1 MSWVLIGSAR
11 IDENGN
17 IGGGVLG
24 DQNGKECCIESWYLH
39 SDGWVIIRAKD
50 SVKRNKIA
58 DDMEY
63 ICNNDL
69 IGYDQYKNMT
79 LFDEAKK
86 FGFDARKVDKPCATD
101 CAKAVLVCVRYS
113 GIECDVFYTGNEID
127 VLSKT
132 GEFDIITEESVACSD
147 RFLERG
153 DILCTPIK
161 GHTVVVVRTD
171 GFMKTFYYTDSKT
184 VDRYKVTAY
193 ALNLRLNPDTDSE
206 VICTMSENDNVYA
219 LGICALT
226 KDRVWLYVKYKDNY
240 GFAST
245 RYLERFPYEED

>member
-1 MSWVLIGSAR
+1 MSWVLVGSAR

-17 IGGGVLG
+17 ISGGVLG

-39 SDGWVIIRAKD
+39 ADGWVIIRAKD

-58 DDMEY
+58 DDMEF

-69 IGYDQYKNMT
+69 IGYSQTKNMS
-79 LFDEAKK
+79 LFEEAKK
-86 FGFDARKVDKPCATD
+86 YGFDASKVSVPCDTD

-127 VLSKT
+127 VLEKT
-132 GEFDIITEESVACSD
+132 GEFDIITEESIACSD
-147 RFLERG
+147 RFLQRG
-153 DILCTPIK
+153 DILCTPVK

-171 GFMKTFYYTDSKT
+171 GFMKTFYYTDSRT
-184 VDRYKVTAY
+184 VDSYRVSTR

-206 VICTMSENDNVYA
+206 IICAMGEDDVVSA

-226 KDRVWLYVKYKDNY
+226 NDRIWLYVKYKDNY

-245 RYLERFPYEED
+245 RYLERIQYEEN

>member
-17 IGGGVLG
+17 IYGGVLG
-24 DQNGKECCIESWYLH
+24 DQNGKEVCIESWYLH
-39 SDGWVIIRAKD
+39 ADGWVILRAKD

-69 IGYDQYKNMT
+69 IGYDQSRNMS
-79 LFDEAKK
+79 LFDMVKND
-86 FGFDARKVDKPCATD
+86 GFDARKVTKPCCTD

-113 GIECDVFYTGNEID
+113 GIECDVFYTGNEIE
-127 VLSKT
+127 VLEKT
-132 GEFDIITEESVACSD
+132 GEFDVIRDEQVACTD

-153 DILCTPIK
+153 DILVTPHK

-171 GFMKTFYYTDSKT
+171 GFMKVFYYTDSKV

-193 ALNLRLNPDTDSE
+193 ALNLRMNPDTESE
-206 VICTMSENDNVYA
+206 IICTMSENENVNA
-219 LGICALT
+219 LGICALNG
-226 KDRVWLYVKYKDNY
+226 DRVWLYVKYKDVY

-245 RYLERFPYEED
+245 RYLERNPYEED